1 MTVSAGQ
8 TFNKATDLTELYDLA
23 KRCRTE
29 CKCFAE
35 CRADMLDKR
44 GHVRFQLTWLVVAGV
59 VHPRVTG
66 GHWPPDEA

>member
-1 MTVSAGQ
+1 MTVSDGQ

-35 CRADMLDKR
+35 CRADVLNAR
-44 GHVRFQLTWLVVAGV
+44 GHVRFEQTWLVVAGA
-59 VHPRVTG
+59 VHPRITG
-66 GHWPPDEA
+66 GHMATDEA